1 MKFQHLIILLVPM
14 LMAATCEKEASELNL
29 NMPEGGQ
36 ELTITVVSDGGYSS
50 MEEAKQML
58 ITDEESFYS
67 LWAEIHQNQMPA
79 PKPPRVD
86 FSTNMV
92 VASFMGMQT
101 SGGYST
107 SLSKA
112 VFHNELVYFLV
123 QETLPGPGCLTTSA
137 ITYPY
142 VLAMVEKKS
151 MSDHHFIIARDTTNC
166 MN

>member
-1 MKFQHLIILLVPM
+1 MKVKILIIVLFPM
-14 LMAATCEKEASELNL
+14 LMAATCEKEASELTL
-29 NMPEGGQ
+29 NMPEEGE
-36 ELTITVVSDGGYSS
+36 ELRITIVSDGAYSAK
-50 MEEAKQML
+50 EEAEQML
-58 ITDEESFYS
+58 ITDEETYYS

-86 FSTNMV
+86 FSTNMM
-92 VASFMGMQT
+92 VASFMGMKT

-112 VFHNELVYFLV
+112 IFHKELVYFLI
-123 QETLPGPGCLTTSA
+123 QETFPGPGCLTTSA

-142 VLAMVEKKS
+142 VLGVVEKKS
-151 MSDHHFIIARDTTNC
+151 VNDHHFMIARDTTNC